1 MKKRVFC
8 LLSLSILALS
18 SCTEGGS
25 NISSSSGS
33 LNEPAPYRIRDY
45 TLKVNQTATII
56 PIGKDQPLDLTYEFA
71 GDAISIFN
79 QVIYIHQSD
88 TVTNVK
94 AYDKLGHVDEF
105 VVSAPKDEYT
115 STRSEEESEA
125 WLSPL
130 SGIKANIEHNDFPKG
145 IDMSTVQAIYDAGV
159 VYYNASNQAEDVFR
173 IIRDA
178 GVNYVRLR
186 LWNDPNNYTDQG
198 KVSYGGGGNDL
209 STDLKMAYLVKKA
222 GLKLYLDIH
231 YSDFWADPSK
241 QIFPK
246 AWATLTTAEEVKN
259 AIYDYTKSVL
269 TAFDEVGA
277 LPDMVS
283 LGNETTPGMLLQLPG
298 PTNEEL
304 TGGEPSYTTGAYSAP
319 NTIRGAN
326 KSKNFHDYIASA
338 NAAVKDVNDSIL
350 TMIHL
355 AKGLSDPNYIIDYYN
370 QFNDINYD
378 VIGLSAYPY
387 YQGRP
392 SVIKSGLT
400 SIANAF
406 SSKKI
411 TLAETS
417 YGYTFAKDALV
428 SNIFDN
434 GEVIS
439 GYPVSTLGQALM
451 IKDLLEA
458 VDSIENGYGLFYWE
472 GAFIPAKGVGW
483 ADSRSKNSWANQA
496 LFTYDGH
503 VLPSIN
509 VFND

>member
-1 MKKRVFC
+1 MKEKLLGF
-8 LLSLSILALS
+8 LSLSILVLS
-18 SCTEGGS
+18 SCAEGGS
-25 NISSSSGS
+25 NISSSSGN

-56 PIGKDQPLDLTYEFA
+56 PIGKDQPLDLTYEFE

-79 QVIYIHQSD
+79 HVIYIHQSN
-88 TVTNVK
+88 TITNVK
-94 AYDKLGHVDEF
+94 ACDALGHVDEF
-105 VVSAPKDEYT
+105 VVTSPLDEYA
-115 STRSEEESEA
+115 STRNEEISEE

-130 SGIKANIEHNDFPKG
+130 NSIKADIEHDDFPKG
-145 IDMSTVQAIYDAGV
+145 IDMSTVQAIYDAGA
-159 VYYNASNQAEDVFR
+159 VYYNAAGQAEDVFR

-186 LWNDPNNYTDQG
+186 LWNDPNNYTSQG
-198 KVSYGGGGNDL
+198 KVSYGGGNNDL
-209 STDLKMAYLVKKA
+209 STDLKMAHLAKNA

-246 AWATLTTAEEVKN
+246 AWTSFTTADEVKS
-259 AIYDYTKSVL
+259 AIYDYTRSVL
-269 TAFDEVGA
+269 NAFDEVGA

-283 LGNETTPGMLLQLPG
+283 LGNETTPGMLLQFPG

-304 TGGEPSYTTGAYSAP
+304 TGGEPGYTTGAYYAP
-319 NTIRGAN
+319 TALRGTN

-338 NAAVKDVNDSIL
+338 NAAVKDVDATIL

-355 AKGLSDPNYIIDYYN
+355 AKGLSDSNYIIDYFN
-370 QFNDINYD
+370 QFNDIDYD

-392 SVIKSGLT
+392 SVIKSGLI
-400 SIANAF
+400 SVADAF
-406 SSKKI
+406 PSKKI

-439 GYPVSTLGQALM
+439 GYPVSTSGQALM
-451 IKDLLEA
+451 IRDLLEA

-472 GAFIPAKGVGW
+472 GAFIPVKGVGW